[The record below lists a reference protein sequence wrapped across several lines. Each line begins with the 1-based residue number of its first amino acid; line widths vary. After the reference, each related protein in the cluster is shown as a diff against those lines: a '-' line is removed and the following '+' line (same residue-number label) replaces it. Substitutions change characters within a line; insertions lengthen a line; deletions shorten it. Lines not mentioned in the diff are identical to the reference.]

1 MIPEPTLRRFPQY
14 IHLLKRLRKESTQYI
29 SSTTIADELELDS
42 IQVRKD
48 LAITGVVGKPKL
60 GFDIDE
66 LISALSN
73 ILNWDN
79 STDAFLVGAGSL
91 GSALLGYKNFNQY
104 GLNIVAAFDNDPNKI
119 GKTISGIEVLPLE
132 KFGNMVERMKVH
144 IGIITAPPEAAQ
156 KIAEVMVQS
165 GIQAIWNFSS
175 IHLKVPFNIIVEDAL
190 LTQSLGVL
198 THTLSEKLKKE
209 IAVLEK
215 Q

>member
-1 MIPEPTLRRFPQY
+1 MLENESNIEKEIKMIPEPTLRRFPQY

-119 GKTISGIEVLPLE
+119 GKTISGIEVLSIE
-132 KFGNMVERMKVH
+132 KFGNMVERMKV
-144 IGIITAPPEAAQ
+144 ER
-156 KIAEVMVQS
+156 
-165 GIQAIWNFSS
+165 
-175 IHLKVPFNIIVEDAL
+175 
-190 LTQSLGVL
+190 
-198 THTLSEKLKKE
+198 HTFRNQIKT
-209 IAVLEK
+209 
-215 Q
+215 